1 MLDGVRICS
10 YNVSTKVVFIL
21 VRTCDSMIRVRINS
35 ETKEKAAHVLDG
47 MGLTI
52 SDAVR
57 ILLVRI
63 AQEGRFPFD
72 LEVPK
77 VKEEKSKP
85 KTLEDIKSA
94 INSHRKDLE
103 EKYKVKSIAVFGS
116 YARGEQTEDSDVD
129 IMVEFSEPV
138 GLKFFGLADF
148 LEDILGMKVD
158 LTTPDGIKPNRKEYV
173 MEDLCYV

>member
-1 MLDGVRICS
+1 MVLA
-10 YNVSTKVVFIL
+10 L

-35 ETKEKAAHVLDG
+35 EMKEKAAHVLDG

-57 ILLVRI
+57 MLLVRI

-77 VKEEKSKP
+77 AKKEKTKP

-116 YARGEQTEDSDVD
+116 YARGEQTEDLSL
-129 IMVEFSEPV
+129 IH
-138 GLKFFGLADF
+138 
-148 LEDILGMKVD
+148 I
-158 LTTPDGIKPNRKEYV
+158 
-173 MEDLCYV
+173 

>member
-1 MLDGVRICS
+1 MYS
-10 YNVSTKVVFIL
+10 YIVSTKVVLTL

-35 ETKEKAAHVLDG
+35 ETKERAARVLDG
-47 MGLTI
+47 MGLTL

-57 ILLVRI
+57 MFLVRI
-63 AQEGRFPFD
+63 AEEGRFPFEI
-72 LEVPK
+72 EVPK
-77 VKEEKSKP
+77 AKEEKPKP
-85 KTLEDIKSA
+85 KTLEEIKRI
-94 INSHRKDLE
+94 INSHRKELE

-148 LEDILGMKVD
+148 LEDILGIKVD
-158 LTTPDGIKPNRKEYV
+158 LATPDGIKPNRKEYV

>member
-10 YNVSTKVVFIL
+10 YNVSTKVVLAL

-35 ETKEKAAHVLDG
+35 EMKEKAAHVLDG

-57 ILLVRI
+57 MLLVRI

-77 VKEEKSKP
+77 AKKEKTKP
-85 KTLEDIKSA
+85 
-94 INSHRKDLE
+94 
-103 EKYKVKSIAVFGS
+103 VSIH
-116 YARGEQTEDSDVD
+116 
-129 IMVEFSEPV
+129 ISEP
-138 GLKFFGLADF
+138 
-148 LEDILGMKVD
+148 
-158 LTTPDGIKPNRKEYV
+158 TRPY
-173 MEDLCYV
+173 